1 MRQPGKAVH
10 HIENMFIG
18 GIARIAD
25 EDARDIN
32 REKTA
37 TAEKIGESEKHQ
49 PTRSDKQGV

>member
-1 MRQPGKAVH
+1 
-10 HIENMFIG
+10 MFIG